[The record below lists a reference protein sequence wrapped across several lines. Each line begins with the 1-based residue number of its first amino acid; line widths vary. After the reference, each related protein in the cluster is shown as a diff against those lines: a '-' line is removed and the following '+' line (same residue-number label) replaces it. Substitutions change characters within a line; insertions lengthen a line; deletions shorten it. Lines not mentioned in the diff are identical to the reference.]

1 MSKYLISR
9 NNPFGLIDPFFD
21 DFFEKENR
29 GYSLMKTDI
38 TDEGDR
44 YLMKIDLPEVK
55 KDDIKISLKDGS
67 LTISAEYNNE
77 NNQKDKHGKYICRE
91 RHYGTYSRSYYVGD
105 NVKFE
110 DIKAKLDNGVLTLTI
125 AKKEAKEDK
134 EDEYIAI
141 E

>member
-38 TDEGDR
+38 TDEGDH
-44 YLMKIDLPEVK
+44 YLMKIDLPEVR

>member
-38 TDEGDR
+38 TDEGDY

-110 DIKAKLDNGVLTLTI
+110 DIKAKLDNGVLNLTI

>member
-9 NNPFGLIDPFFD
+9 KNPFGLIDPFFD

-38 TDEGDR
+38 TDEGDH

-91 RHYGTYSRSYYVGD
+91 RHYGTYSRSYYVGE

-134 EDEYIAI
+134 EDKYIAI

>member
-38 TDEGDR
+38 TDEGDH

-91 RHYGTYSRSYYVGD
+91 RHYGTYSRSYYVL
-105 NVKFE
+105 
-110 DIKAKLDNGVLTLTI
+110 KLNLIMVS
-125 AKKEAKEDK
+125 
-134 EDEYIAI
+134 
-141 E
+141 

>member
-38 TDEGDR
+38 TDEGDH

-134 EDEYIAI
+134 EDKYIAI

>member
-38 TDEGDR
+38 TDEGDH

-125 AKKEAKEDK
+125 AKKETKEDK
-134 EDEYIAI
+134 EDKYIAI

>member
-38 TDEGDR
+38 TDEGDH